1 MALWRIPNAGSHSC
15 SRTRFGRL
23 CLGGEVIAYMRI
35 IGCGG
40 KFIAMQRGYSEH
52 AIDGITEEVKTT
64 LAATAG

>member
-1 MALWRIPNAGSHSC
+1 MDLGRIPNAGSHSC
-15 SRTRFGRL
+15 NRTRCGRFGS
-23 CLGGEVIAYMRI
+23 GGEVTPYMRI

-52 AIDGITEEVKTT
+52 AIDGITEEVNTT